1 MKVKDVMALQSQCDE
16 FSVMLKACIH
26 DHGVIEIP
34 DCREDELLNFFDDAW
49 KFMNDV
55 IKSTEIFK

>member
-26 DHGVIEIP
+26 DHGVSEIP
-34 DCREDELLNFFDDAW
+34 ECREDELLKFFDNAW
-49 KFMNDV
+49 KFMREV
-55 IKSTEIFK
+55 IQNTEIS